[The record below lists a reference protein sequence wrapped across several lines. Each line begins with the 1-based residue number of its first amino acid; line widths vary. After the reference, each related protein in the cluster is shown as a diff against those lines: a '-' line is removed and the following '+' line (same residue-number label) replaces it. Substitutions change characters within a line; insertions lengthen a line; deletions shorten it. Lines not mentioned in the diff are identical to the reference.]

1 MSLLFGYSS
10 CLETIEED
18 IDMQGNKIINLPNP
32 STGSEPVTKGYA
44 DSHSGVSGQQGPKGD
59 QGLKGDQGDQGP
71 KGDQGDLGPKGGQG
85 DQGRKGD
92 QGDQGP
98 KGD

>member
-1 MSLLFGYSS
+1 MLLLFGYSS

-44 DSHSGVSGQQGPKGD
+44 DSHYSGGSGQQGPKGD
-59 QGLKGDQGDQGP
+59 Q
-71 KGDQGDLGPKGGQG
+71 
-85 DQGRKGD
+85 
-92 QGDQGP
+92 
-98 KGD
+98 